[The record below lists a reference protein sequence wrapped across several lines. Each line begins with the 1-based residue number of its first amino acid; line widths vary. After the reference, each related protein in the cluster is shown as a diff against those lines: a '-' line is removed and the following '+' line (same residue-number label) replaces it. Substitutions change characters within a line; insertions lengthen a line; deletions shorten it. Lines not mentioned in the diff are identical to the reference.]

1 MLLAKATAPKI
12 SILKTDPKGQYI
24 IFRLLNSN
32 EVIVNIYAPSGIVK
46 EKRELRQN
54 FFRNLNK
61 QIELHSNRADNIILL
76 GDFNTTLNPIDRSS
90 GELGEGKSEL
100 ENLIQKFDLEDNW
113 RLQNP
118 KEKLYAHYH
127 GRANTYSCID
137 RAYTN
142 TKLQVNIKIGHI
154 LNSFSDHFHAVLV
167 ERKNQ
172 QLKRGKGYWIL
183 NSVLLKDDNYIKEIE
198 KLWNDWRSQ
207 KHCFSSVS
215 QWWEKG
221 KKHVRD
227 FTKQYTRESTKELN
241 NRKTSLE
248 KRLRNIYKKIHRRP
262 ELQTMANNLRSEL
275 FKIELHMAQGAKV
288 RSRTR
293 LELEGE
299 RCTKFFFQQIEKHKN
314 SKQVMLSTNRIT
326 DGKLLTNHKEIL
338 DEVKNFYADLY
349 ADKQNNNF
357 CGRISTTQ
365 NKIKKQEEM
374 LQKISKFLVK
384 TNNTVN
390 NRLILKR

>member
-374 LQKISKFLVK
+374 LQKIPKFLVK

>member
-248 KRLRNIYKKIHRRP
+248 KRLRDIYKKIHRRP